1 MIEQAG
7 VVLRADAQTAVVQ
20 PLRQNGGCSSCGASG
35 ACGTS
40 LLDRILGR
48 RPTQIEVANT
58 LDVSVGDNV
67 VIGIAEAALLKT
79 ATAAYLGPLLGLLV
93 GALLGQQLPFADGAA
108 ELASLAGAVLGF
120 ALALRLVAVYGRTL
134 AADPNT
140 RPVLLRRARSAPV
153 SVSLA

>member
-1 MIEQAG
+1 MIEQEA

-20 PLRQNGGCSSCGASG
+20 PLKRTGGCSSCAASG

-48 RPTQIEVANT
+48 RPTQIDVVND
-58 LDVSVGDNV
+58 LGVSVGDNV
-67 VIGIAEAALLKT
+67 VIGIAEAGLLKI
-79 ATAAYLGPLLGLLV
+79 AAAAYLGPLFGLMV
-93 GALLGQQLPFADGAA
+93 GALLGRHLPFADGTS

-120 ALALRLVAVYGRTL
+120 ALALRLVAIYGRSL
-134 AADPNT
+134 SSDPVT
-140 RPVLLRRARSAPV
+140 RPVLLRRAQPRPI